1 MRREDIRH
9 LFEINENNFPPR
21 GKPKKSMMKNQN
33 VAKSVVSAC
42 YLALKMKQENETNG
56 RRKFGVVTN

>member
-1 MRREDIRH
+1 
-9 LFEINENNFPPR
+9 
-21 GKPKKSMMKNQN
+21 MMKNQN